1 MSEKRE
7 LIKGRADGLV
17 VNTSRVVTA
26 GAEYTITDPSIN
38 PNHYPHW
45 GILRVPTT
53 GERFLL
59 TDRSFT
65 GRPFANG
72 GIDKF
77 FGNIPSRL
85 IREIQQ
91 NKGVVNVVDIGGGK
105 KSASAKEIAETY
117 PWTVVTNIDLVI
129 EQERTNNNLTE
140 KPGSILEIPL
150 EDHIADLVYTH
161 QVVPFLTKD
170 RAKIAV
176 AEVARLLVKGG
187 FGIIDDGYFSHNEQE
202 VKKLEQDLGLQVTT
216 APKSYGERFLLLYG

>member
-7 LIKGRADGLV
+7 LIKARADGLV
-17 VNTSRVVTA
+17 INTPGIATI
-26 GAEYTITDPSIN
+26 ETQYTITDPSVN
-38 PNHYPHW
+38 PRHYPHW
-45 GILRVPTT
+45 GILRVPAT

-65 GRPFANG
+65 GRPFADG

-85 IREIQQ
+85 IREKQQ
-91 NKGVVNVVDIGGGK
+91 TKVVVNVVDIGGGK

-117 PWTVVTNIDLVI
+117 PRTVVTNIDLVI

-140 KPGSILEIPL
+140 KPGSILKIPL
-150 EDHIADLVYTH
+150 EDRTADLVYTH

-187 FGIIDDGYFSHNEQE
+187 FGIIDDGHFSRDEQE
-202 VKKLEQDLGLQVTT
+202 VKKLEQDLGIKVST